1 MEPCLNNIILDNSTS
16 TSKNLHGFTLI
27 ELTVAMAVMAA
38 GAAVAAWGLNFILP
52 NLQIKVAVSNLK
64 SDMHLAR
71 LTAIKQNTFIVSEFN
86 TDQNTYTI
94 FIDDG
99 GGDSRK
105 AHNYTHDKGEKIIR
119 SVHINPHVK
128 MSGAKFGAV
137 DGKFAFNSRG
147 ATDGLAGGIYLYNK
161 TKSYRGVAVSR
172 IGKITIKVSKDGK
185 QWLSLN

>member
-1 MEPCLNNIILDNSTS
+1 
-16 TSKNLHGFTLI
+16 
-27 ELTVAMAVMAA
+27 MAVMAVA
-38 GAAVAAWGLNFILP
+38 AAVAAWGMNFILP
-52 NLQIKVAVSNLK
+52 NLYLKVAVSNLK

-105 AHNYTHDKGEKIIR
+105 AHNYTHDKGETIIR
-119 SVHINPHVK
+119 SVHIHPHVN
-128 MSGAKFGAV
+128 MSRAKFGAV

-147 ATDGLAGGIYLYNK
+147 AIDGLAGGVYLHNK
-161 TKSYRGVAVSR
+161 TKNYRGVAVSI
-172 IGKITIKVSKDGK
+172 IGKITIKAGTDGS
-185 QWLSLN
+185 QWCPLN